1 MNIKNENVLIF
12 KLINGAELI
21 AEVDPGTPGALT
33 ITNDTFRIR
42 NPLQLIQNQQT
53 GCDYIPYIMGTEFPT
68 EEYTA
73 LHKSAVCVSNIKPIP
88 ELVTAYV
95 YTVDP
100 PPELILPP
108 EKNIIVPR

>member
-1 MNIKNENVLIF
+1 MNIKNDNVLIF

-21 AEVDPGTPGALT
+21 AEVEPAQAST
-33 ITNDTFRIR
+33 IDFRIR
-42 NPLQLIQNQQT
+42 NPLQLVPNQQT
-53 GCDYIPYIMGTEFPT
+53 GCDYIPYVMGTEFPT
-68 EEYTA
+68 EQFTT
-73 LHKSAVCVSNIKPIP
+73 LHKSSVCMSNIKPIP

-100 PPELILPP
+100 PPEIILPP